1 MNIFGSIL
9 KNTLPQKDAENLFS
23 KFEKKS
29 FSQSGE
35 DLIID
40 FIFNALGISRPSY
53 IDIGAHHPYYLN
65 NTAIFYL
72 RGARGINIEPDPSLF
87 SLFLN
92 HRKED
97 TNLNIGISD
106 TLGTLDF
113 HVMNIPTLN
122 TFSAEEADKY
132 SLEGDYYIKEIK
144 KINVEPISKVIS
156 DFKNGVFPDFL
167 TLDAEGIDEIV
178 LKSIDYDNNKPI
190 VICTETISFSEK
202 GKGVKNVEIIQFLES
217 KGYMLYADTHIN
229 SIFVEKNRWIRN

>member
-72 RGARGINIEPDPSLF
+72 RGARGINIEPDPS
-87 SLFLN
+87 
-92 HRKED
+92 
-97 TNLNIGISD
+97 
-106 TLGTLDF
+106 
-113 HVMNIPTLN
+113 
-122 TFSAEEADKY
+122 
-132 SLEGDYYIKEIK
+132 
-144 KINVEPISKVIS
+144 
-156 DFKNGVFPDFL
+156 
-167 TLDAEGIDEIV
+167 
-178 LKSIDYDNNKPI
+178 
-190 VICTETISFSEK
+190 
-202 GKGVKNVEIIQFLES
+202 
-217 KGYMLYADTHIN
+217 
-229 SIFVEKNRWIRN
+229 